1 MCGRFT
7 LGFTNKEIETHLST
21 QLEISSIKIE
31 SIYPRYNISPGQKIL
46 SIIHD
51 GQSLRAGE
59 LEWGFIPSF
68 ASKGFKPLIN
78 ARAETIMQKPSFK
91 GSFQKRRCLIITD
104 GYYEWQRSEN
114 RKQPYYIQ
122 KRSGLSYM
130 AGIFTSVDQSDGNKK
145 YTAAI
150 ITTSANALLSS
161 IHDRMPLFIEENYI
175 SIWLNESPTLNNT
188 NDSFTVYPVSSVV
201 NSSKVDKKELIQP
214 I

>member
-7 LGFTNKEIETHLST
+7 LGFTNKEIEDHLTSK
-21 QLEISSIKIE
+21 LELSSIKIE
-31 SIYPRYNISPGQKIL
+31 STYPRYNISPGQKVL

-51 GQSLRAGE
+51 GQSLRVGE

-68 ASKGFKPLIN
+68 ANKGFKPIIN
-78 ARAETIMQKPSFK
+78 ARAETITQKPSFK
-91 GSFQKRRCLIITD
+91 DSFQRRRCLIVTD

-114 RKQPYYIQ
+114 QKQPYYIQ

-130 AGIFTSVDQSDGNKK
+130 AGIFTSVVLQDGRKK

-150 ITTSANALLSS
+150 ITTNANDALSS
-161 IHDRMPLFIEENYI
+161 VHDRMPLFIEEEYI
-175 SIWLNESPTLNNT
+175 SMWLHDSPTLNNT
-188 NDSFTVYPVSSVV
+188 NDSFTMYPVSTLV
-201 NSSKVDKKELIQP
+201 NSSKVDNNELIQP